1 VIERSDVEAAAR
13 RLAGRIRRTPVFELA
28 DGVWFK
34 CEYMQHTGTFKA
46 RGALNRILAAQE
58 SGELDPAAGIV
69 MASGGNAG
77 IANAY
82 AASTV
87 GVPATIFVPES
98 APPVKVTALREQG
111 ATVVLRGSE
120 YAAAS
125 EAAADHARRTGALLG
140 HAYDQAD
147 VVSGAGTLALE
158 LEEQVPD
165 LDMIVVAV
173 GGGGL
178 MAGVAAATSARVVGV
193 ESQPC
198 PTLHAALAVGEPVDV
213 AVSGVAA
220 DSLGARR
227 IGTIAFDVAR
237 RRGVSSLLVSDDD
250 IMAGC
255 RDLWGQY
262 RIVVEPA
269 AAAPWAAWRTGA
281 FTPGGRTVIVLCGA
295 NTHPSH
301 LDVDGPPH

>member
-1 VIERSDVEAAAR
+1 MDGESFMVSHVVERSDVEAAAR
-13 RLAGRIRRTPVFELA
+13 RLAGRIRRTPVLELPG
-28 DGVWFK
+28 GVWFK
-34 CEYMQHTGTFKA
+34 CEFMQHTGTFKA
-46 RGALNRILAAQE
+46 RGALNRVLAALE
-58 SGELDPAAGIV
+58 SGELDPQAGIV

-82 AASTV
+82 AARTV

-98 APPVKVTALREQG
+98 APPVKVAALRDQG
-111 ATVVLRGSE
+111 ATVVLRGNE

-125 EAAADHARRTGALLG
+125 EAATEHAARTGALLG

-165 LDMIVVAV
+165 LDTIVVAV

-178 MAGVAAATSARVVGV
+178 MAGVAAASPAQVVGV
-193 ESQPC
+193 ESVGC
-198 PTLHAALAVGEPVDV
+198 PTLHEALAKDGPVDV
-213 AVSGVAA
+213 AVSGVAV

-227 IGTIAFDVAR
+227 LGSIAYDVAR
-237 RRGVSSLLVSDDD
+237 DRGVRSVLVDDD
-250 IMAGC
+250 AILAAQQ
-255 RDLWGQY
+255 DLWANY

-269 AAAPWAAWRTGA
+269 AAAPWAAVATVNGS
-281 FTPGGRTVIVLCGA
+281 RTVIVLCGA
-295 NTHPSH
+295 NAARP
-301 LDVDGPPH
+301 